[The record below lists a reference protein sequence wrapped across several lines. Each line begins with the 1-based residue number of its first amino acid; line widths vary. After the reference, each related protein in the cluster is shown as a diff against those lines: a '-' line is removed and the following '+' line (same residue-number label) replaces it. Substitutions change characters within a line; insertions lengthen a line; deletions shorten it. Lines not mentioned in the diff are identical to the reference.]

1 MDRVSR
7 PTSPCEVDYF
17 DRVPGEGPVAVC
29 RRVLSKEG
37 IADPVAKI
45 LQEMLDLVE
54 EGKDEGLAFA
64 NSLFSYCVRLSP
76 SC

>member
-1 MDRVSR
+1 M
-7 PTSPCEVDYF
+7 
-17 DRVPGEGPVAVC
+17 AVC

-45 LQEMLDLVE
+45 LQEMLDLVKKGE
-54 EGKDEGLAFA
+54 ARGLAFA
-64 NSLFSYCVRLSP
+64 NSLFSYCVRLSL

>member
-1 MDRVSR
+1 M
-7 PTSPCEVDYF
+7 
-17 DRVPGEGPVAVC
+17 AVC

-37 IADPVAKI
+37 VAKI

>member
-45 LQEMLDLVE
+45 LQEMLDLVKKGE
-54 EGKDEGLAFA
+54 ARGLAFA
-64 NSLFSYCVRLSP
+64 NSLFSYCVRLSL

>member
-37 IADPVAKI
+37 VAKI
-45 LQEMLDLVE
+45 LQEMLDLVKKGE
-54 EGKDEGLAFA
+54 ARGLAFA
-64 NSLFSYCVRLSP
+64 NSLFSYCVRLSL